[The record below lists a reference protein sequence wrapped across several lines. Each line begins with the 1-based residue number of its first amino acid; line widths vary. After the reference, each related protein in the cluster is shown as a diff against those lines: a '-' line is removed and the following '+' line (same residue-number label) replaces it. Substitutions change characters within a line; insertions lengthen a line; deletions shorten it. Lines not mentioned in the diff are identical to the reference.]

1 MDLAQFASKMR
12 LRAQNLPANVNKVKQ
27 NVTVAVLTSLA
38 QDTPVDTGAAVSNWV
53 VSLDA
58 SAGARIVPHAPGHK
72 GSTRTENSRATITL
86 GTSVINQSIPGQ
98 VIHVANAVS
107 YILDLNNGSSRQ
119 APAGFVDSS
128 ILRGKDVLKKSKVIL
143 D

>member
-1 MDLAQFASKMR
+1 MDLRQFANKMQ
-12 LRAQNLPANVNKVKQ
+12 LRAKNLPANVNKVKQ
-27 NVTVAVLTSLA
+27 NVSVQVLTTLA

-53 VSLDA
+53 VSLGS
-58 SAGARIVPHAPGHK
+58 SAGTRIAPHSPGHK

-86 GTSVINQSIPGQ
+86 GSQVINQSVPEQI
-98 VIHVANAVS
+98 IHVANAVD

-119 APAGFVDSS
+119 APAGFVESA
-128 ILRGKDVLKKSKVIL
+128 ILRGRDVVKKSKVIL